1 MGRKNSDVIFFL
13 ETHEQEIINCCRKG
27 MSNNEVRELL
37 KTRYGQEVSDN
48 TYRKFKAKLKLT
60 KNDFLETL
68 LDEIINLKTSGATD
82 ENIRRWLADEHEFEV
97 SRATFSRFKKKY
109 NLSDRDKNPKAS
121 DKKSLTHRAIA
132 QGQILDN
139 DIHSDNIDT
148 AIDTI
153 LQQQVVDIKTGLDNL
168 DKITKNA
175 VGIEIDF
182 AKIDREIR
190 HLANEKSLPRY
201 LLDLAELKVRY
212 LELSVKAFEAKNR
225 LFKDAMDRLFKNR
238 VLELEDKKI
247 EISQKDIMNEIDILA
262 KQIDDE
268 NVQREQ

>member
-13 ETHEQEIINCCRKG
+13 ETHEQEIINCCKKG

-37 KTRYGQEVSDN
+37 KTRYGKDVPNN

-68 LDEIINLKTSGATD
+68 IDEIIAMKTSGATD
-82 ENIRRWLADEHEFEV
+82 ENIRRWLAEEHEFEV

-121 DKKSLTHRAIA
+121 DKKSLTNRAIA
-132 QGQILDN
+132 QSQITDN
-139 DIHSDNIDT
+139 EIHSDNIDV

-153 LQQQVVDIKTGLDNL
+153 LQQQVTDIKTGLENL
-168 DKITKNA
+168 DRITKNA

-182 AKIDREIR
+182 SKIDHEIR

-212 LELSVKAFEAKNR
+212 LELSVKHLKLKINYSKMR
-225 LFKDAMDRLFKNR
+225 WIGYLKTVSLNWKT
-238 VLELEDKKI
+238 KKLK
-247 EISQKDIMNEIDILA
+247 SHKKTL
-262 KQIDDE
+262 
-268 NVQREQ
+268 